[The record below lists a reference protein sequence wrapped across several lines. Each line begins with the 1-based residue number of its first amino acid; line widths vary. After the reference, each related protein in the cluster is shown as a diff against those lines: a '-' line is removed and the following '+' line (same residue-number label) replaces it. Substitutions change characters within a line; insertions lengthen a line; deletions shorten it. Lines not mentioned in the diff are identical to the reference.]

1 MPYIRTIPPEEATGE
16 LKEHYEA
23 AEQRV
28 GRVFNV
34 LRIQSLN
41 PREMAASLGLYQQL
55 MQAPGRLSRKVR
67 EMLATVVSREQHCFY

>member
-1 MPYIRTIPPEEATGE
+1 MPHIRTIPPEEATGE
-16 LKEHYEA
+16 LKEYYDA

-41 PREMAASLGLYQQL
+41 PREMTASVGLYQQL

>member
-1 MPYIRTIPPEEATGE
+1 MPHIRTIPPEEATGE
-16 LKEHYEA
+16 LKEHYDA
-23 AEQRV
+23 AEQRA

-41 PREMAASLGLYQQL
+41 PREMTASVGLYQQL